1 MDDQQDD
8 AEPTYH
14 VYETA
19 LGTLTVYLVDAYG
32 QPKAGTSVMVYK
44 DSPPVTI
51 PLKEKYRR

>member
-1 MDDQQDD
+1 MADQQDD
-8 AEPTYH
+8 AEPTYR

-19 LGTLTVYLVDAYG
+19 MGTLTVYFADVSG

-44 DSPPVTI
+44 DPPPVTI